1 MTVIRNLSELTL
13 DEIVSTKDYD
23 LFFGFLCHESR
34 SIYVLKRTHE
44 KCGVRVMFTESSY
57 DGVDVTASHPTWAK
71 KVLTVSLPIKDG
83 TLSDD
88 SLEQYVH
95 DILKVRSPAQPIKV
109 LLDISSMPRCVM
121 AAMIAAFEDLP
132 FPHTSIEIT
141 VAYCL
146 AKYVPPPNNQISN
159 KVVKPVHPSFTGFTI
174 EPGLP
179 VASIVGL
186 GYEKGKALG
195 AVEYLQSADW
205 WIFVPTSEEAKYL
218 RKVEMH
224 NATILNGV
232 REQQR
237 FVYSVHS
244 PLKVLTLLESLVASL
259 VLTHKPV
266 LLPFGPKI
274 FFFCALLTA
283 LVHKRSAV
291 WDVSGDSEALRADV
305 TPSPYVMC
313 MQFELSS
320 HTKAT
325 ADSVSHSFITD

>member
-1 MTVIRNLSELTL
+1 MTAIRNLSELTL
-13 DEIVSTKDYD
+13 DEIVTAKGYD

-34 SIYVLKRTHE
+34 SIHVLKRTHE
-44 KCGVRVMFTESSY
+44 KCDMKVMFTDSIADQGAE
-57 DGVDVTASHPTWAK
+57 ASPHPTWAK
-71 KVLTVSLPIKDG
+71 KVLTVSLPIKEG
-83 TLSDD
+83 ALNDD

-95 DILKVRSPAQPIKV
+95 AILKARPQQLPLKV

-121 AAMIAAFEDLP
+121 AALIAAFEDLP
-132 FPHTSIEIT
+132 LPHASIEVT

-146 AKYVPPPNNQISN
+146 AKYVPPPNNQVSN
-159 KVVKPVHPSFTGFTI
+159 KVVRPVHPNFTGFAI

-205 WIFVPTSEEAKYL
+205 WVFVPTSEEAKYL
-218 RKVEMH
+218 RKVQMH

-232 REQQR
+232 RDQQR

-291 WDVSGDSEALRADV
+291 WDVSGDIEAFRTDI
-305 TPSPYVMC
+305 TPSSYVMC
-313 MQFELSS
+313 MQFELVR
-320 HTKAT
+320 T
-325 ADSVSHSFITD
+325 

>member
-1 MTVIRNLSELTL
+1 MTITIRNLSELTL
-13 DEIVSTKDYD
+13 SEIVASKDYD

-34 SIYVLKRTHE
+34 SIHILKRTHD
-44 KCGVRVMFTESSY
+44 KCSKRVMFIESSN
-57 DGVDVTASHPTWAK
+57 DAPATQTPHQTWARK
-71 KVLTVSLPIKDG
+71 ALTVSLPIKDG
-83 TLSDD
+83 ALADD
-88 SLEQYVH
+88 SLELHVH
-95 DILKVRSPAQPIKV
+95 NLLKTCTSNEPLRV

-121 AAMIAAFEDLP
+121 AALIAAFEDLP
-132 FPHTSIEIT
+132 SSYTSIEIT

-146 AKYVPPPNNQISN
+146 AKYVPPPSNHVSN
-159 KVVKPVHPSFTGFTI
+159 KVAKPVHANFTGFATD
-174 EPGLP
+174 PGLP

-205 WIFVPTSEEAKYL
+205 WVFVPTSEEAKYL

-232 REQQR
+232 RDQQR
-237 FVYSVHS
+237 FEYSVHS
-244 PLKVLTLLESLVASL
+244 PLNVLTLLESLVASL
-259 VLTHKPV
+259 VRTHKPV

-283 LVHKRSAV
+283 LVHKRCAV
-291 WDVSGDSEALRADV
+291 WDVSGDNEPVRTDV

-313 MQFELSS
+313 MQF
-320 HTKAT
+320 
-325 ADSVSHSFITD
+325 DFIRS